1 MNLNSK
7 DTKPKCQNL
16 ELKQNTETE
25 EIMQISRHTS
35 EGRTVKVW
43 VIVYGEIKKKQKK
56 VRFCGVG
63 TLVAPPATE
72 TATK

>member
-43 VIVYGEIKKKQKK
+43 VIVYGEIKKNKK
-56 VRFCGVG
+56 GEVLWCGYFG
-63 TLVAPPATE
+63 SSTCN
-72 TATK
+72 